1 MVEGDVVFTPR
12 TWVMPRVARP
22 AETSETRVLAV
33 VMGDESLAS
42 GDVLGTR
49 TVLAVPS
56 PDGDGRPRGKVVP
69 LTLWA
74 PVSASVGVW
83 KIGKAELGS
92 VFAVVSVSM
101 EEATVWSEAAPI
113 HDVVSSGA
121 EVDNSRGGLVGILLS
136 PAGVLLGEG

>member
-1 MVEGDVVFTPR
+1 MVEGDAVFTPR

-22 AETSETRVLAV
+22 AETSETKVLAV
-33 VMGDESLAS
+33 DESVAS

-56 PDGDGRPRGKVVP
+56 PDGDGWPRGKVVP

-74 PVSASVGVW
+74 PVSASVSVW

-101 EEATVWSEAAPI
+101 EEVTV
-113 HDVVSSGA
+113 
-121 EVDNSRGGLVGILLS
+121 
-136 PAGVLLGEG
+136 

>member
-22 AETSETRVLAV
+22 AETFETKVLAV

-56 PDGDGRPRGKVVP
+56 PDGDGWPRGKVVP

-101 EEATVWSEAAPI
+101 EEVTI
-113 HDVVSSGA
+113 
-121 EVDNSRGGLVGILLS
+121 
-136 PAGVLLGEG
+136 